1 MADIL
6 HTFPIPASRVRV
18 YEMFATPA
26 GLDAWWTARAAGRA
40 ALGET
45 FTLWFGPDY
54 DWRARVTACEPGVLF
69 ELEFTEAMPDWVGT
83 RVRAE
88 LSDGEGEGGT
98 IVRFAH
104 LGWPE
109 ASEHFRVSSFC
120 WAMYL
125 RLLRKHLE
133 TGEVVPYEVRLDV

>member
-6 HTFPIPASRVRV
+6 HTFPIGASRERV
-18 YEMFATPA
+18 FAMFATPA

-45 FTLWFGPDY
+45 YALWFGPDY
-54 DWRARVTACEPGVLF
+54 DWRARVTAYEPEALF
-69 ELEFTEAMPDWVGT
+69 ELTFTEAMPDWMGT

-88 LSDGEGEGGT
+88 LSETDGVT
-98 IVRFAH
+98 TVRFAH

-125 RLLRKHLE
+125 RLLRKYLE
-133 TGEVVPYEVRLDV
+133 TGEVVPYDVRLDV

>member
-6 HTFPIPASRVRV
+6 HTFPIAASRERV
-18 YEMFATPA
+18 FAMFSTPP
-26 GLDAWWTARAAGRA
+26 GLDAWWTARAEGRA

-45 FTLWFGPDY
+45 YVLWFGPEY
-54 DWRARVTACEPGVLF
+54 DWRARVTACEPGALF
-69 ELEFTEAMPDWVGT
+69 ELELTDAMPDWRGT

-88 LSDGEGEGGT
+88 LSEVDGIT
-98 IVRFAH
+98 TLRFAH

-133 TGEVVPYEVRLDV
+133 AGETVPYDRRLEV